1 MLDKWF
7 IEDVKKGLDKS
18 DRFVIVDPEG
28 KCGFLIEQ
36 LERKKLAT
44 ILIAH
49 TEIDELK
56 VKYEIEKDYHDQKTI
71 IYTTTLLDDLVWIR
85 EYCETGDRL
94 IITYLHRYIS
104 EKVNQ
109 NLHTELQQT
118 DPNEIIGI
126 GKTSIGRDNK
136 FWKLVIET
144 GEIFSIEEIL
154 GFLKSPENK
163 FNSWDKE
170 AQNLF
175 IDFLSQNTEFSLAN
189 KPPRSVADEL
199 TKALFDHLLSGGDN
213 SFFDDL
219 YRNWVDSK
227 TYEAS
232 LKRYV
237 KSYSLPSELDIWNV
251 PSNHPFK
258 EADQQWIKEL
268 SENIDD
274 KKWIQSK
281 LPKINER
288 SKEAVLSVLNSSW
301 WEDIHTLFDFDT
313 SGVTRI
319 QSIDDAID
327 YYKNFFFKVDNAVRH
342 LYTAFLAQ
350 KKILKP
356 IQEYYQQLA
365 IQFLDK
371 WFTYFIKQYKENQ
384 SGLLKNIVKENDTF
398 LAIIV
403 GDAISFEVSQ
413 EIVNRLGSEYKVE
426 SNVIHGKYPS
436 STENCM
442 SRLFSTTD
450 EILSDKNKRQE
461 ALLKDTGQTI
471 EFLELDDLSVGY
483 TPNDYTVFYSADMD
497 ELSEKQNQGAL
508 KYYGEFIENIGDKI
522 DILFGC
528 GYRSVFLVSDHGF
541 VLTGILDEADKIEIE
556 AKGGK
561 KAERYYLAK
570 DKASKLSNNILE
582 IKEPYGESE
591 YQYYSKSMNP
601 FKTRGAYGFS
611 HGGIT
616 PQELLIPFLK
626 IEKSLGEYNQLDVS
640 IANKIDLKDVVGDIY
655 ELKIQ
660 AGELTGDMFSNQR
673 KIILVF
679 VKDKKEFNR
688 SSIITINAG
697 DEKSKEFTFGEY
709 DEFNILVIDAQT
721 MVTLDSCTINRQ
733 LARDLGGLGG

>member
-1 MLDKWF
+1 MLDRWF
-7 IEDVKKGLDKS
+7 IEDIQKGLETAR
-18 DRFVIVDPEG
+18 RFVIIDPEQ
-28 KCGFLIEQ
+28 KCGFL
-36 LERKKLAT
+36 LKHLKKKKLAT
-44 ILIAH
+44 ILNAH

-56 VKYEIEKDYHDQKTI
+56 VKYEIEKDYNGQKAI
-71 IYTTTLLDDLVWIR
+71 IYTTTPLDDLVWIR
-85 EYCETGDRL
+85 EYCETGGRL

-104 EKVNQ
+104 EKVDQ
-109 NLHTELQQT
+109 NLRTELQQT
-118 DPNEIIGI
+118 DPDEIIGI

-189 KPPRSVADEL
+189 KPPKTVADEL
-199 TKALFDHLLSGGDN
+199 TKALFDNLISEGDN
-213 SFFDDL
+213 TFFNDL

-237 KSYSLPSELDIWNV
+237 KSYKLPSELNIWNV

-258 EADQQWIKEL
+258 EVDLKWIKEL
-268 SENIDD
+268 SENTDD

-288 SKEAVLSVLNSSW
+288 SKEAVLSIMNVGW
-301 WEDIHTLFDFDT
+301 WEDNHTLFDFDI
-313 SGVTRI
+313 SSVARI

-327 YYKNFFFKVDNAVRH
+327 YYRSTFHKVDNAVRH

-365 IQFLDK
+365 MQFLDK
-371 WFTYFIKQYKENQ
+371 WFTYFIIQYKENQ
-384 SGLLKNIVKENDTF
+384 TGLLKNIVEKNDTL

-413 EIVNRLGSEYKVE
+413 EIAQKLGSDYNID
-426 SNVIHGKYPS
+426 SNVICGNYPS
-436 STENCM
+436 ETENCM
-442 SRLFSTTD
+442 SRLFSATG
-450 EILSDKNKRQE
+450 EILSDRNKRQE
-461 ALLKDTGQTI
+461 ALQKETGQSI
-471 EFLELDDLSVGY
+471 EFLELDDLSVAH
-483 TPNDYTVFYSADMD
+483 TPNDYTVFYSADVD

-508 KYYGEFIENIGDKI
+508 KYYGDFIDNIGDKI
-522 DILFGC
+522 DTLFGC
-528 GYRSVFLVSDHGF
+528 GYRTVFLVSDHGF
-541 VLTGILDEADKIEIE
+541 VLTGILDEADKVEIE
-556 AKGGK
+556 ARGGK

-570 DKASKLSNNILE
+570 DKAAKISNNILE
-582 IKEPYGESE
+582 IKEPYGESD

-601 FKTRGAYGFS
+601 FRTRGAYGFS

-626 IEKSLGEYNQLDVS
+626 IEKSLGQYNQLDIS
-640 IANKIDLKDVVGDIY
+640 IANKTDLKDNVGDIY

-660 AGELTGDMFSNQR
+660 AGESTGDMFSNQR

-679 VKDKKEFNR
+679 VKEKKEFNR

-697 DEKSKEFTFGEY
+697 DEKLKEFTFGEH

-721 MVTLDSCTINRQ
+721 MVTLDSCKINRQ
-733 LARDLGGLGG
+733 IARDLGSLGG